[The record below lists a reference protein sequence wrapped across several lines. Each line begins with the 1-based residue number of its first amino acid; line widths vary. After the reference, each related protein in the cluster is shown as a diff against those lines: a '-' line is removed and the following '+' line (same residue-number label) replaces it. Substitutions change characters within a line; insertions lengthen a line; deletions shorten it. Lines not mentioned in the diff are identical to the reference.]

1 MYCPRPAPFCG
12 RSNFIMTFIKKYFFG
27 ASCLLALMLFLSG
40 CATYNEQV
48 LPYYKN
54 VRTGNYTEAEKQ
66 LNRNSLIQKP
76 RNQLLFL
83 MEKGRIS
90 HLNGEYEKS
99 NQYFNGADSLL
110 ENSLTDAGDA
120 AVGVLVNSMSQRY
133 KGEDVEKFM
142 IHYYKALNY
151 IYLGKKED
159 AIVEARRITLQAKE
173 QEDKFNNKNNR
184 YSNDAFSLMLQG
196 MLYESDGDINNAF
209 ISYRNAVELYQNS
222 PDKTWYG
229 TSMPAGLKLDLIR
242 TAKLNGFAA
251 DAEQYE
257 KMFGITYMPMPPS
270 DGGELVFFW
279 ENGPAPVKTQVDMYF
294 GLIRNSN
301 GDLFFSDATGGWVI
315 PFNYT
320 GDRRRVNTK
329 SVESLRAAFPKY
341 IPQNPYFTNATLS
354 VDSAKTVAFEKT
366 EDVNEIA
373 IKTLQ
378 QRTLSEAGKVLS
390 RLAVKKIA
398 EYALR
403 EGAKSSNG
411 QTNTLLE
418 GLGYGMQLYSLLSE
432 KADTR
437 SWQSLPGS
445 ISYARIPLKKGE
457 NQISITL
464 KSANGT
470 DEVKT
475 FKITGDGKL
484 KFYNYA
490 SLR

>member
-1 MYCPRPAPFCG
+1 
-12 RSNFIMTFIKKYFFG
+12 
-27 ASCLLALMLFLSG
+27 MLFLPG
-40 CATYNEQV
+40 CATYNDQV
-48 LPYYKN
+48 LPYYKS
-54 VRTGNYTEAEKQ
+54 VREGNYPEAEKQ
-66 LNRNSLIQKP
+66 LDKNSLIQKP

-99 NQYFNGADSLL
+99 NRYFNGADSLL
-110 ENSLTDAGDA
+110 ESGMTDIGDA

-151 IYLGKKED
+151 IYLNKKED
-159 AIVEARRITLQAKE
+159 AIVEARRITLQAQE
-173 QEDKFNNKNNR
+173 QGDKFNNKTNR

-209 ISYRNAVELYQNS
+209 ISYRNAVEIYQNS
-222 PDKTWYG
+222 ADQMWYG
-229 TSMPAGLKLDLIR
+229 TTTPWGLKQDVIR
-242 TAKLNGFAA
+242 IAKLNGFNGEA
-251 DAEQYE
+251 DQFERTL
-257 KMFGITYMPMPPS
+257 GVTYQPPVS
-270 DGGELVFFW
+270 LGGGELIFFW
-279 ENGPAPVKTQVDMYF
+279 ENGPAPVKTQVDVF
-294 GLIRNSN
+294 FSLVKNDN
-301 GDLFFSDATGGWVI
+301 GDMFFTDAGGGLMI

-341 IPQNPYFTNATLS
+341 IPQQPYFTSATIS
-354 VDSAKTVAFEKT
+354 NDSIKVTPEKT

-390 RLAVKKIA
+390 RLAAKKIA
-398 EYALR
+398 EYTLR
-403 EGAKSSNG
+403 ESAKSSNG
-411 QTNTLLE
+411 QTNGVLE
-418 GLGYGMQLYSLLSE
+418 GIGYGIQLYSLLSE

-437 SWQSLPGS
+437 SWQSLPAS

-470 DEVKT
+470 DVVKT
-475 FKITGDGKL
+475 FSINGDGKL

>member
-1 MYCPRPAPFCG
+1 
-12 RSNFIMTFIKKYFFG
+12 
-27 ASCLLALMLFLSG
+27 MLFLSG

-48 LPYYKN
+48 ISYYKS
-54 VRTGNYTEAEKQ
+54 VRAGNYPDAEKQ
-66 LNRNSLIQKP
+66 LDRNSLIQKP

-90 HLNGEYEKS
+90 HLNGEYERS
-99 NQYFNGADSLL
+99 NRYFNGADSLL
-110 ENSLTDAGDA
+110 ESGMTNAGDA

-159 AIVEARRITLQAKE
+159 AIVEARRITLQAQE
-173 QEDKFNNKNNR
+173 QGDKFNNKTNR
-184 YSNDAFSLMLQG
+184 YSNDAFSLTLQG
-196 MLYESDGDINNAF
+196 MLYESDGDYNNAF
-209 ISYRNAVELYQNS
+209 IAYRNAVEIYQNS
-222 PDKTWYG
+222 PDKSWYG
-229 TSMPAGLKLDLIR
+229 TSMPQQLKLDVIR
-242 TAKLNGFAA
+242 TAKLNGFTTEA
-251 DAEQYE
+251 DQFENA
-257 KMFGITYMPMPPS
+257 FGIKYQPVKPP
-270 DGGELVFFW
+270 DGGEMIVFW

-301 GDLFFSDATGGWVI
+301 GDMFFSDATGGWVI
-315 PFNYT
+315 PFNYN
-320 GDRRRVNTK
+320 GDRSRVNTK
-329 SVESLRAAFPKY
+329 SVETLRAAFPKY
-341 IPQNPYFTNATLS
+341 IPQKPYFIGASVS
-354 VDSAKTVAFEKT
+354 VDSTNIPLEKT

-398 EYALR
+398 EYTLR
-403 EGAKSSNG
+403 ESAKSSNG

-418 GLGYGMQLYSLLSE
+418 GLGYGMQLYSFLSE

-445 ISYARIPLKKGE
+445 ISYARIPLKNGE
-457 NQISITL
+457 NKINITL
-464 KSANGT
+464 KSSGGS

-475 FKITGDGKL
+475 ITVNGTGRL
-484 KFYNYA
+484 QFYNYA

>member
-1 MYCPRPAPFCG
+1 MAIALPCCYGSLR
-12 RSNFIMTFIKKYFFG
+12 FIMTFIQKYFFG
-27 ASCLLALMLFLSG
+27 ASCLIALMLFLSG

-54 VRTGNYTEAEKQ
+54 VRTGNYSEAEKQ
-66 LNRNSLIQKP
+66 LNSNSLIQKP

-110 ENSLTDAGDA
+110 ESGLTDVGDA

-159 AIVEARRITLQAKE
+159 AIVEARRITLQAQE
-173 QEDKFNNKNNR
+173 QEDKFNNKTNR

-209 ISYRNAVELYQNS
+209 IAYRNAVEVYQNS

-229 TSMPAGLKLDLIR
+229 TSIPLGLKQDVIR
-242 TAKLNGFAA
+242 TAKLNGFTTEA
-251 DAEQYE
+251 DQFENL
-257 KMFGITYMPMPPS
+257 FGIKYQPVTPS
-270 DGGELVFFW
+270 DGGELIFFW

-341 IPQNPYFTNATLS
+341 IPQNPYFTGATIS
-354 VDSAKTVAFEKT
+354 VDSAIIALEKT

-378 QRTLSEAGKVLS
+378 QRILSEAGKVLS

-418 GLGYGMQLYSLLSE
+418 GIGYGVQLYSLLSE

-457 NQISITL
+457 NQIKLTL
-464 KSANGT
+464 KTDRGT

-475 FKITGDGKL
+475 IKINGDGKL

>member
-1 MYCPRPAPFCG
+1 LAIAPALPFTG
-12 RSNFIMTFIKKYFFG
+12 RSNFVMTFIRKFFFG
-27 ASCLLALMLFLSG
+27 ASCLAALMLFLSG

-48 LPYYKN
+48 LPYYKS
-54 VRTGNYTEAEKQ
+54 VRTGNYPEAEKQ
-66 LNRNSLIQKP
+66 LDRNALIQKP

-99 NQYFNGADSLL
+99 NRYFNGADSLL
-110 ENSLTDAGDA
+110 ESGMTDAGDA

-151 IYLGKKED
+151 IYLGKKDD
-159 AIVEARRITLQAKE
+159 AIVEARRITLQAQE
-173 QEDKFNNKNNR
+173 QGDKFNNKTNR
-184 YSNDAFSLMLQG
+184 YSNDAFSLTLQG
-196 MLYESDGDINNAF
+196 LLYESDGDYNNAF
-209 ISYRNAVELYQNS
+209 IAYRNAVEIYQNS

-229 TSMPAGLKLDLIR
+229 TSMPLALKQDVIR
-242 TAKLNGFAA
+242 TAKLTGFTTEA
-251 DAEQYE
+251 DQFEN
-257 KMFGITYMPMPPS
+257 MFGIKYEPVKSS
-270 DGGELVFFW
+270 DGGDLVFFW

-315 PFNYT
+315 PFNYN
-320 GDRRRVNTK
+320 GDRGRVNTK
-329 SVESLRAAFPKY
+329 SIETLRAAFPKY
-341 IPQNPYFTNATLS
+341 IPQNPYFTGATIG
-354 VDSAKTVAFEKT
+354 VDSTKIPLEKT

-378 QRTLSEAGKVLS
+378 QRALSEAGKVLS

-418 GLGYGMQLYSLLSE
+418 GIGYGVQLYSLLSE

-445 ISYARIPLKKGE
+445 ISYARIPLKSGE
-457 NQISITL
+457 NKITITL
-464 KSANGT
+464 KNASGS

-475 FKITGDGKL
+475 ITVNGTGKL
-484 KFYNYA
+484 QFYNYA